1 MSIVIFLCSDILGPR
16 SDYYVKVYHGSLQ
29 DRAEKAAHS
38 ARDLGLADRCVKF
51 AEPVVMQ

>member
-1 MSIVIFLCSDILGPR
+1 MSILNFFCSDRLGPR

-29 DRAEKAAHS
+29 DGAEKAAHS

-51 AEPVVMQ
+51 AEPVVIQ

>member
-1 MSIVIFLCSDILGPR
+1 MLIVIFLCSDILGPR

-29 DRAEKAAHS
+29 DGAEKAAHS

-51 AEPVVMQ
+51 AEPVIMQ